1 MNSSAIRA
9 AIEGR
14 FATLWVNGS
23 QPRTPIG
30 FDGHTF
36 PPSKNSVR
44 LTILDGEGR
53 NASVGSPGT
62 NLVRHAGVVAIQVYT
77 DGGKGTA
84 ASRAYED
91 LIATIFRNVTVDGIR
106 FGVPY
111 VSGSLEQSPYLIR
124 TVMIPYVSDA
134 FNG

>member
-1 MNSSAIRA
+1 MNSNAIRA
-9 AIEGR
+9 AIESR
-14 FATLWVNGS
+14 FATLWVNGA

-36 PPSKNSVR
+36 PPVKNSVR

-62 NLVRHAGVVAIQVYT
+62 NLVRHAGVVAIQVFT
-77 DGGKGTA
+77 EGGKGTA

-91 LIATIFRNVTVDGIR
+91 QIATIFRNVTVDGIR

-111 VSGSLEQSPYLIR
+111 VSGSLEQAPYLIR
-124 TVMIPYVSDA
+124 TVMIPYASDA